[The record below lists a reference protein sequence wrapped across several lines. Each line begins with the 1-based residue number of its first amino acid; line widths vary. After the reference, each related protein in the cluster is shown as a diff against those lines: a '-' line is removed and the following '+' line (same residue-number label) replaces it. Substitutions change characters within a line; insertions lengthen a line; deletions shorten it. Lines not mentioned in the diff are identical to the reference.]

1 MFEAIGGALL
11 VLLLAIVLYYYS
23 MVLMNALWNSK
34 GARKARKEAVE
45 AFIETKKFLRETEE
59 FLRYME
65 SKEVDL

>member
-23 MVLMNALWNSK
+23 TVLMNALWNSK

-45 AFIETKKFLRETEE
+45 AFIETKKFIE
-59 FLRYME
+59 RY
-65 SKEVDL
+65 KEYCDE